1 MAAEILTDKCEE
13 TRSRIR
19 RAGVFLFLSSLFFQA
34 MCMTTPAL
42 HTDGKYFKDPA
53 GNIVILRGVDLGDLA
68 MMNTQRGSMSV
79 FKMIDTLTNE
89 SHGWYARIIRLCI
102 SPGAW
107 LGNPDSYYNSH
118 LKPAV
123 DYCVSKSVY
132 CIIDW
137 HYVADPAPNANST
150 VQFWTYVAPKF
161 KTYANVLYEI
171 YNENSSTSMT
181 WDQWKT
187 TYAQPWVNL
196 IRQQAPDNIVLVGG
210 PSWSQHIGGSATNP
224 VTGKNIAYV
233 GHIYP
238 QNPTSLWSA
247 NGEITVAAK
256 SSPVM
261 MTEWGYLQG
270 AAVPCSGTQTSF
282 GNPFKAWVE
291 STGVSWTAWC
301 ADDVW
306 DPKMFNSDW
315 SLRTGDAQM
324 GGFVK
329 DWLNQKRNNDLP
341 NGSVRMIRSAAPAS
355 FSPIINQKR
364 GALNIEGCGAKAWA
378 LRVMSPDGRTLLCQ
392 TNGSGGF
399 IVPID
404 RFAQGVYLL
413 HLYNGT
419 SELHERLIR
428 VRP

>member
-1 MAAEILTDKCEE
+1 LNLCRISKERVLGAGRTAAVLCL
-13 TRSRIR
+13 S
-19 RAGVFLFLSSLFFQA
+19 ALFL
-34 MCMTTPAL
+34 PAFCLAIPSL
-42 HTDGKYFKDPA
+42 HTEGKYFKDPA
-53 GNIVILRGVDLGDLA
+53 GDTVILRGVDLGDLA
-68 MMNTQRGSMSV
+68 MMNTQRGSMNVS
-79 FKMIDTLTNE
+79 KMIDTLTNAT
-89 SHGWYARIIRLCI
+89 HGWYARIIRLCI

-107 LGNPDSYYNSH
+107 LGNPDSYYNNH

-123 DYCVSKSVY
+123 DYCVSKGVY

-161 KTYANVLYEI
+161 KTYSNVLYEI

-181 WDQWKT
+181 WDQWKA

-196 IRQQAPDNIVLVGG
+196 IRQQATDNVILVGG

-256 SSPVM
+256 ANPVI

-270 AAVPCSGTQTSF
+270 APMPCSGTQTSY
-282 GNPFKAWVE
+282 GNPFKAWCE
-291 STGVSWTAWC
+291 QTGVGWTAWC
-301 ADDVW
+301 ADNVW
-306 DPKMFNSDW
+306 DPKMFNGDW
-315 SLRTGDAQM
+315 SLRTGETAM

-329 DWLNQKRNNDLP
+329 DWLNEKRNSDQP
-341 NGSVRMIRSAAPAS
+341 SSTVSTHMEWQSAAAQAACPVFRRSGGRLTVDAPA
-355 FSPIINQKR
+355 N
-364 GALNIEGCGAKAWA
+364 GAWTM
-378 LRVMSPDGRTLLCQ
+378 RVMTLDGRTLEAQ
-392 TNGSGGF
+392 TNTNDAVSILVG
-399 IVPID
+399 
-404 RFAQGVYLL
+404 RFAPGVYMLQVR
-413 HLYNGT
+413 NSK
-419 SELHERLIR
+419 SERHGWFVQGR
-428 VRP
+428 

>member
-1 MAAEILTDKCEE
+1 MAIP
-13 TRSRIR
+13 S
-19 RAGVFLFLSSLFFQA
+19 
-34 MCMTTPAL
+34 L
-42 HTDGKYFKDPA
+42 HTEGKCFKDPA
-53 GNIVILRGVDLGDLA
+53 GDTVILRGVDLGDLA

-79 FKMIDTLTNE
+79 SKMIDTLTNAT
-89 SHGWYARIIRLCI
+89 HGWYARIIRLCI

-107 LGNPDSYYNSH
+107 LGNPDSYYNNH

-123 DYCVSKSVY
+123 DYCVSKGVY
-132 CIIDW
+132 CIVDW

-161 KTYANVLYEI
+161 KTYSNVFYEI

-187 TYAQPWVNL
+187 TYAQPWVDL
-196 IRQQAPDNIVLVGG
+196 IRQQAPDNIILVGG

-256 SSPVM
+256 ANPVI

-270 AAVPCSGTQTSF
+270 AAIPCSGTQTSF

-291 STGVSWTAWC
+291 QTGVSWTAWC

-315 SLRTGDAQM
+315 SLRTGENQM

-329 DWLNQKRNNDLP
+329 DWLNEKRNSNLP
-341 NGSVRMIRSAAPAS
+341 SGNVSTAMGSRSSSTAAAAPV
-355 FSPIINQKR
+355 FRMK
-364 GALNIEGCGAKAWA
+364 GGFLNIDAPARDAWT
-378 LRVMSPDGRTLLCQ
+378 LRIVSPDGRTLLQ
-392 TNGSGGF
+392 ETNSGDAVS
-399 IVPID
+399 VPID
-404 RFAQGVYLL
+404 RFAPGANIVQVR
-413 HLYNGT
+413 NSK
-419 SELHERLIR
+419 SESHEWLVR
-428 VRP
+428 VR